1 MGRRTGWFVVLAC
14 LLCAL
19 LSVAVA
25 KPPQSPSS
33 KSPKATPASKTE
45 LQKRLAAVQKQIRQ
59 ARAEIRQIRRRERAI
74 TADLLATEQEL
85 DNTRQRL
92 HRVRAR
98 LNTVRTLQ
106 RQTAARL
113 QELERRLQHRQRL
126 LARRVRVA
134 YQQGNASTVRV
145 LLGSRDVHDLISRS
159 YVLGRIARA
168 DSRLVLAIQQDKAEV
183 AQAKVQLDRQAQ
195 EIAQLE
201 AELAEQT
208 RRLQQHTAVK
218 RSILEDIAR
227 DRALK
232 EQALDEWEEE
242 SRQIAAMLRAMEQT
256 ARGQARLARP
266 FRGGFIRPVNGPIV
280 SGFGMRFHPILKVNR
295 MHTGVDIAAPHGTP
309 IKAAADGEVVFA
321 GYRRGYGNTI
331 IIDHGGGVATLYAHC
346 SALAVGEGTTV
357 RQGQVIGY
365 VGATGLATGP
375 HLHFE
380 VRRNG
385 EPVNPL

>member
-1 MGRRTGWFVVLAC
+1 MGLRKGWLVSLAVVLSV
-14 LLCAL
+14 LCAAL
-19 LSVAVA
+19 AT
-25 KPPQSPSS
+25 PPQQ
-33 KSPKATPASKTE
+33 ASKPSTAKKAE
-45 LQKRLAAVQKQIRQ
+45 LQAKLERVKKQIRQ
-59 ARAEIRQIRRRERAI
+59 ARAEVRQIRRRERAV
-74 TADLLATEQEL
+74 TADLLATEQNL
-85 DNTRQRL
+85 DATRKRL
-92 HRVRAR
+92 HTVRAR
-98 LNTVRTLQ
+98 LSAVRSLQ
-106 RQTAARL
+106 RKTAARL
-113 QELERRLQHRQRL
+113 KELEGRLQQRQQL

-168 DSRLVLAIQQDKAEV
+168 DSRLVLAIQQDRQEV
-183 AQAKVQLDRQAQ
+183 AQAKAQLDRQAQ

-201 AELAEQT
+201 AELAQQTRLLQEQT
-208 RRLQQHTAVK
+208 EAKREILQ
-218 RSILEDIAR
+218 DIAR

-256 ARGQARLARP
+256 PRGQARLAKP
-266 FRGGFIRPVNGPIV
+266 FRGGFIRPVNGAIV
-280 SGFGMRFHPILKVNR
+280 SGFGMRYHPILKVNR
-295 MHTGVDIAAPHGTP
+295 MHNGVDIAAPYGTP
-309 IKAAADGEVVFA
+309 IKAAAAGEVIFA
-321 GYRRGYGNTI
+321 GYRRGYGNTV

-346 SALAVGEGTTV
+346 SALAVGEGAV
-357 RQGQVIGY
+357 VKQGQVIGY

-380 VRRNG
+380 VRHNG

>member
-1 MGRRTGWFVVLAC
+1 MAVIVLVI
-14 LLCAL
+14 
-19 LSVAVA
+19 SVAVA
-25 KPPQSPSS
+25 KPPQQSSS
-33 KSPKATPASKTE
+33 KPSNPTSASKTE
-45 LQKRLAAVQKQIRQ
+45 LQKKLADVQKQIRQ
-59 ARAEIRQIRRRERAI
+59 ARAEIRQIRRRERAV

-85 DNTRQRL
+85 DATRKRL
-92 HRVRAR
+92 HTVRSRLSNVRA
-98 LNTVRTLQ
+98 LQ
-106 RQTAARL
+106 RKTAARL
-113 QELERRLQHRQRL
+113 KELEQRLQQRQQL

-134 YQQGNASTVRV
+134 YQQGGASTVRV
-145 LLGSRDVHDLISRS
+145 LLGSRDVHDFISRS

-168 DSRLVLAIQQDKAEV
+168 DSRLVLAIQQDKEEV
-183 AQAKVQLDRQAQ
+183 AQTKAQLDRQAQ

-201 AELAEQT
+201 AELAQQT
-208 RRLQQHTAVK
+208 LQLHQQTEAK
-218 RSILEDIAR
+218 REILQDIAH

-256 ARGQARLARP
+256 PRGQARLARP
-266 FRGGFIRPVNGPIV
+266 FRGGFIRPVNGAIV
-280 SGFGMRFHPILKVNR
+280 SGFGMRYHPILKVNR
-295 MHTGVDIAAPHGTP
+295 MHNGVDIAAPHGTP
-309 IKAAADGEVVFA
+309 IKAAADGEVIFA

-331 IIDHGGGVATLYAHC
+331 IIDHGGGVATLYGHC
-346 SALAVGEGTTV
+346 SALAVSEGQTV
-357 RQGQVIGY
+357 KQGQIIGY

>member
-1 MGRRTGWFVVLAC
+1 MGLRKGWLVSLAVVLSV
-14 LLCAL
+14 LCAAL
-19 LSVAVA
+19 AT
-25 KPPQSPSS
+25 PPQQ
-33 KSPKATPASKTE
+33 ASKPSTAKKAE
-45 LQKRLAAVQKQIRQ
+45 LQAKLERVKKQIRQ
-59 ARAEIRQIRRRERAI
+59 ARAEVRQIRRRERAV
-74 TADLLATEQEL
+74 TADLLATEQNL
-85 DNTRQRL
+85 DATRKRL
-92 HRVRAR
+92 HTVRAR
-98 LNTVRTLQ
+98 LIAVRSLQ
-106 RQTAARL
+106 RKTAARL
-113 QELERRLQHRQRL
+113 KELEGRLQQRQQL

-168 DSRLVLAIQQDKAEV
+168 DSRLVLAIQQDRQEV
-183 AQAKVQLDRQAQ
+183 AQAKAQLDRQAQ

-201 AELAEQT
+201 AELAQQTRLLQEQT
-208 RRLQQHTAVK
+208 EAKREILQ
-218 RSILEDIAR
+218 DIAR

-256 ARGQARLARP
+256 PRGQARLAKP
-266 FRGGFIRPVNGPIV
+266 FRGGFIRPVNGAIV
-280 SGFGMRFHPILKVNR
+280 SGFGMRYHPILKVNR
-295 MHTGVDIAAPHGTP
+295 MHNGVDIAAPYGTP
-309 IKAAADGEVVFA
+309 IKAAAAGEVIFA
-321 GYRRGYGNTI
+321 GYRRGYGNTV

-346 SALAVGEGTTV
+346 SALAVGEGAV
-357 RQGQVIGY
+357 VKQGQVIGY

-380 VRRNG
+380 VRHNG

>member
-1 MGRRTGWFVVLAC
+1 MGLRGAW
-14 LLCAL
+14 L
-19 LSVAVA
+19 LSLAIALWVFSAAVA
-25 KPPQSPSS
+25 KPPQQPSS
-33 KSPKATPASKTE
+33 KPSKPAASKAE
-45 LQKRLAAVQKQIRQ
+45 LQKKLATVQKQIQQ
-59 ARAEIRQIRRRERAI
+59 ARAEIRRIRKRERAV

-85 DNTRQRL
+85 DATRKRL
-92 HRVRAR
+92 RMVRAR
-98 LNTVRTLQ
+98 LGAVRVLQ
-106 RQTAARL
+106 RKTAARL
-113 QELERRLQHRQRL
+113 KELEERLQQRQQL

-168 DSRLVLAIQQDKAEV
+168 DSRLVLAIQQDKQEV
-183 AQAKVQLDRQAQ
+183 AQAKAQLDKQAQ

-201 AELAEQT
+201 AELAQQTYHLHEQT
-208 RRLQQHTAVK
+208 ETKREILQ
-218 RSILEDIAR
+218 DIAR
-227 DRALK
+227 DRELK

-242 SRQIAAMLRAMEQT
+242 ARLIAAMLRAMEQT
-256 ARGQARLARP
+256 PRGQARLARP
-266 FRGGFIRPVNGPIV
+266 FRGGFIRPVNGAIV
-280 SGFGMRFHPILKVNR
+280 SGFGMRYHPILKVNR
-295 MHTGVDIAAPHGTP
+295 MHNGVDIAAPHGTP
-309 IKAAADGEVVFA
+309 IKAAADGEVIFA

-357 RQGQVIGY
+357 KQGQVIGY

>member
-1 MGRRTGWFVVLAC
+1 MGLQRGWLVSLAIIVLVI
-14 LLCAL
+14 
-19 LSVAVA
+19 SVAVA
-25 KPPQSPSS
+25 KPPQQSSS
-33 KSPKATPASKTE
+33 KPSKPASASKTE
-45 LQKRLAAVQKQIRQ
+45 LQKKLAAVQKQIRQ
-59 ARAEIRQIRRRERAI
+59 ARAEIRQIRRRERAV

-85 DNTRQRL
+85 DATRKRL
-92 HRVRAR
+92 HTVRAR
-98 LNTVRTLQ
+98 LDTVRSLQ
-106 RQTAARL
+106 RKTAARL
-113 QELERRLQHRQRL
+113 KELEQRLQQRQQL
-126 LARRVRVA
+126 LARRVRAA

-145 LLGSRDVHDLISRS
+145 LLGSRDVHDLLSRS

-168 DSRLVLAIQQDKAEV
+168 DSRLVFAIQQNKEEV
-183 AQAKVQLDRQAQ
+183 AQAKAQLDRQAQ

-201 AELAEQT
+201 AELAQQT
-208 RRLQQHTAVK
+208 LQLHQQTEAK
-218 RSILEDIAR
+218 REILQDIAH

-256 ARGQARLARP
+256 PRGQARLARP
-266 FRGGFIRPVNGPIV
+266 FRGGFIRPVNGAIV

-295 MHTGVDIAAPHGTP
+295 MHNGVDIAAPYGTP
-309 IKAAADGEVVFA
+309 IKAAADGEVIFA

-331 IIDHGGGVATLYAHC
+331 IIDHGGGVATLYGHC

-357 RQGQVIGY
+357 KQGQVIGY

>member
-1 MGRRTGWFVVLAC
+1 MGSGTGWRWLATLLLVLVSSAM
-14 LLCAL
+14 L
-19 LSVAVA
+19 A
-25 KPPQSPSS
+25 KPPQQPT
-33 KSPKATPASKTE
+33 KPAPKEDKAQ
-45 LQKRLAAVQKQIRQ
+45 LQAKLARVNKQIQQ
-59 ARAEIRQIRRRERAI
+59 ARAEIRRIRKRERAV
-74 TADLLATEQEL
+74 TADLLATEQQL
-85 DNTRQRL
+85 DSTQKRLRQ
-92 HRVRAR
+92 VRAR
-98 LNTVRTLQ
+98 LGEVRAEQ
-106 RQTAARL
+106 RKTTARL
-113 QELERRLQHRQRL
+113 EELEERLQHRQQL

-168 DSRLVLAIQQDKAEV
+168 DSRLVLAIRQDKEEL
-183 AQAKVQLDRQAQ
+183 AQAKAQLDRQAR
-195 EIAQLE
+195 EIATLE
-201 AELAEQT
+201 AELAQQT
-208 RRLQQHTAVK
+208 QLLQQQTTTK
-218 RSILEDIAR
+218 REILQDIAR
-227 DRALK
+227 DRELK

-256 ARGQARLARP
+256 PRGQARLAKP
-266 FRGGFIRPVNGPIV
+266 FRGGFIRPVNGAIV
-280 SGFGMRFHPILKVNR
+280 SGFGMRYHPILKVNR
-295 MHTGVDIAAPHGTP
+295 MHNGVDIAAPYGTP
-309 IKAAADGEVVFA
+309 IKAAADGEVIFA

-357 RQGQVIGY
+357 RQRQVIGY

-380 VRRNG
+380 VRHNG

>member
-1 MGRRTGWFVVLAC
+1 MGFRAGWLAGIGIVLVVLSSAM
-14 LLCAL
+14 AR
-19 LSVAVA
+19 
-25 KPPQSPSS
+25 PPQQKSSS
-33 KSPKATPASKTE
+33 KPSKTE
-45 LQKRLAAVQKQIRQ
+45 LQAKLAQVKKQIQRT
-59 ARAEIRQIRRRERAI
+59 RAEIRQIRKRERAI

-85 DNTRQRL
+85 DATRKRL
-92 HRVRAR
+92 HTARAR
-98 LNTVRTLQ
+98 LNTVRALQ
-106 RQTAARL
+106 RKTAARL
-113 QELERRLQHRQRL
+113 KELEQRLQHRQRL

-145 LLGSRDVHDLISRS
+145 LVGSRDVHDLISRS

-168 DSRLVLAIQQDKAEV
+168 DSRLILAIQQDREEV
-183 AQAKVQLDRQAQ
+183 ARTKAQLDQQAQ
-195 EIAQLE
+195 QIAQLE
-201 AELAEQT
+201 AELAHQT
-208 RRLQQHTAVK
+208 VLLRQQTEAKREILQ
-218 RSILEDIAR
+218 DIAR
-227 DRALK
+227 DRQLK

-256 ARGQARLARP
+256 PRGQARLARP
-266 FRGGFIRPVNGPIV
+266 FRGGFIRPVDGPIL

-295 MHTGVDIAAPHGTP
+295 MHNGVDIAAPYGTP
-309 IKAAADGEVVFA
+309 IKAAADGEVIFA
-321 GYRRGYGNTI
+321 GYRRGYGNTV

-346 SALAVGEGTTV
+346 SALAVGEGATV
-357 RQGQVIGY
+357 KQGQVIGY

>member
-1 MGRRTGWFVVLAC
+1 MGLRQGWLVSLVVI
-14 LLCAL
+14 
-19 LSVAVA
+19 LSVLCPALA
-25 KPPQSPSS
+25 TPPQQSS
-33 KSPKATPASKTE
+33 KPTTAQKAE
-45 LQKRLAAVQKQIRQ
+45 LQAKLAKVKKQIQQ
-59 ARAEIRQIRRRERAI
+59 ARAEIRRIRKRERAV
-74 TADLLATEQEL
+74 TADLLETEQNLET
-85 DNTRQRL
+85 TRKRL
-92 HRVRAR
+92 HTVRAR
-98 LNTVRTLQ
+98 LSAVRSLQ
-106 RQTAARL
+106 RKTAARL
-113 QELERRLQHRQRL
+113 KELEQRLQQRQQL

-168 DSRLVLAIQQDKAEV
+168 DSRLVLAIQQDKQEV
-183 AQAKVQLDRQAQ
+183 AQAKAQLDKQAQ

-201 AELAEQT
+201 VELAQQT
-208 RRLQQHTAVK
+208 RLLQQQSETK
-218 RSILEDIAR
+218 RQILQDIAH

-256 ARGQARLARP
+256 PRGQARLAKP
-266 FRGGFIRPVNGPIV
+266 FRGGFIRPVSGPIV
-280 SGFGMRFHPILKVNR
+280 SGFGMRYHPILKVNR
-295 MHTGVDIAAPHGTP
+295 MHNGVDIAAPHGTP
-309 IKAAADGEVVFA
+309 IKATADGEVIFA
-321 GYRRGYGNTI
+321 GYRRGYGNTV

-346 SALAVGEGTTV
+346 SALAVGEGTV
-357 RQGQVIGY
+357 VKQGQVIAY

-380 VRRNG
+380 VRHNG

>member
-1 MGRRTGWFVVLAC
+1 MGLRQGWLVSLVVILSMSCAALAT
-14 LLCAL
+14 
-19 LSVAVA
+19 
-25 KPPQSPSS
+25 PPKHSS
-33 KSPKATPASKTE
+33 KPTTVQKAE
-45 LQKRLAAVQKQIRQ
+45 LQAKLAKVKEQIQQ
-59 ARAEIRQIRRRERAI
+59 ARAEIHRIRKRERAV
-74 TADLLATEQEL
+74 TADLLETEQNL
-85 DNTRQRL
+85 DVTRKRL
-92 HRVRAR
+92 HSVRAR
-98 LNTVRTLQ
+98 LSAIRSLQ
-106 RQTAARL
+106 RKTAARL
-113 QELERRLQHRQRL
+113 KELGQRLQQRQQL

-168 DSRLVLAIQQDKAEV
+168 DSRLVLAIQQDKQEV
-183 AQAKVQLDRQAQ
+183 AQAKAQLDKQAQ

-201 AELAEQT
+201 AELAQQT
-208 RRLQQHTAVK
+208 RFLQQQSETK
-218 RSILEDIAR
+218 RQILQDITH

-256 ARGQARLARP
+256 PRGQARLAKP
-266 FRGGFIRPVNGPIV
+266 FRGGFIRPVNGAIV
-280 SGFGMRFHPILKVNR
+280 SGFGMRYHPILKVNR
-295 MHTGVDIAAPHGTP
+295 MHTGVDIAAPYGTS
-309 IKAAADGEVVFA
+309 IKAAADGEVIFA
-321 GYRRGYGNTI
+321 GYRRGYGNTV

-346 SALAVGEGTTV
+346 SSLAVGEGTV
-357 RQGQVIGY
+357 VKQGQVIAY

-380 VRRNG
+380 VRHNG

>member
-1 MGRRTGWFVVLAC
+1 MGLRTGWLVGVVL
-14 LLCAL
+14 LAL
-19 LSVAVA
+19 LSVVAVA
-25 KPPQSPSS
+25 KPPQQSSS
-33 KSPKATPASKTE
+33 KPSRPVAASKTE
-45 LQKRLAAVQKQIRQ
+45 LQKKLATVQKQIRQ

-98 LNTVRTLQ
+98 LNAVRAQQ

-113 QELERRLQHRQRL
+113 RELEQRLQHRQQL

-145 LLGSRDVHDLISRS
+145 LLGARDVHDLLSRS

-168 DSRLVLAIQQDKAEV
+168 DSRLVLAIQQDKEEV
-183 AQAKVQLDRQAQ
+183 AQAKAQLDRQAQ
-195 EIAQLE
+195 EVAQLE
-201 AELAEQT
+201 AELAQQT
-208 RRLQQHTAVK
+208 RQLQRQTEVK
-218 RSILEDIAR
+218 RNILEDIAR
-227 DRALK
+227 DRELK

-266 FRGGFIRPVNGPIV
+266 FRGGFLRPVNGPIV

-346 SALAVGEGTTV
+346 SALAVGEGATV
-357 RQGQVIGY
+357 KQGQVIGY

>member
-1 MGRRTGWFVVLAC
+1 MGLRGAW
-14 LLCAL
+14 L
-19 LSVAVA
+19 LSLAIALWVFSAAVA
-25 KPPQSPSS
+25 KPPQQPSS
-33 KSPKATPASKTE
+33 KPSKPAASKAE
-45 LQKRLAAVQKQIRQ
+45 LQKKLATVQKQIQQ
-59 ARAEIRQIRRRERAI
+59 ARAEIRRIRKRERAV

-85 DNTRQRL
+85 DATRKRL
-92 HRVRAR
+92 RMVRAR
-98 LNTVRTLQ
+98 LGAVRVLQ
-106 RQTAARL
+106 RKTAARL
-113 QELERRLQHRQRL
+113 KELEERLQQRQQL

-168 DSRLVLAIQQDKAEV
+168 DSRLVLAIQQDKQEV
-183 AQAKVQLDRQAQ
+183 AQAKAQLDKQAQ

-201 AELAEQT
+201 AELAQQTYHLHEQT
-208 RRLQQHTAVK
+208 ETKREILQ
-218 RSILEDIAR
+218 DIAR
-227 DRALK
+227 DRELK

-256 ARGQARLARP
+256 PRGQARLARP
-266 FRGGFIRPVNGPIV
+266 FRGGFIRPVNGAIV
-280 SGFGMRFHPILKVNR
+280 SGFGMRYHPILKVNR
-295 MHTGVDIAAPHGTP
+295 MHNGVDIAAPHGTP
-309 IKAAADGEVVFA
+309 IKAAADGEVIFA

-357 RQGQVIGY
+357 KQGQVIGY

>member
-1 MGRRTGWFVVLAC
+1 MGLRRGWLVSLAIVLVMT
-14 LLCAL
+14 CA
-19 LSVAVA
+19 AVA
-25 KPPQSPSS
+25 KPPQHPPSKPS
-33 KSPKATPASKTE
+33 KPAPASKTE
-45 LQKRLAAVQKQIRQ
+45 LQKKLAAVQKQIRQ
-59 ARAEIRQIRRRERAI
+59 ARAEIRQIRRRERVI

-85 DNTRQRL
+85 DATRKRL
-92 HRVRAR
+92 HTVRAR
-98 LNTVRTLQ
+98 LDTVRSLQ
-106 RQTAARL
+106 RKTAARL
-113 QELERRLQHRQRL
+113 KELEQRLQQRQQL

-145 LLGSRDVHDLISRS
+145 LLGSRDVHDLLSRS

-168 DSRLVLAIQQDKAEV
+168 DSRLVLAIRQDKEEV
-183 AQAKVQLDRQAQ
+183 ARAKAQLDRQAQ

-201 AELAEQT
+201 AELAQQT
-208 RRLQQHTAVK
+208 YQLHQQTEVK
-218 RSILEDIAR
+218 RGILQDIAR

-256 ARGQARLARP
+256 PRGQARLARP
-266 FRGGFIRPVNGPIV
+266 FRGGFIRPVSGPIV
-280 SGFGMRFHPILKVNR
+280 SGFGMRFHPILKMNR
-295 MHTGVDIAAPHGTP
+295 MHNGVDIAAPYGTP
-309 IKAAADGEVVFA
+309 IKAAADGEVVSA
-321 GYRRGYGNTI
+321 GYRRGYGNTV

-346 SALAVGEGTTV
+346 SALTVGEGQTV
-357 RQGQVIGY
+357 KQGQVIGY

>member
-1 MGRRTGWFVVLAC
+1 MGSGTGWRLVLTIS
-14 LLCAL
+14 LVLIS
-19 LSVAVA
+19 SVILAR
-25 KPPQSPSS
+25 PPQQ
-33 KSPKATPASKTE
+33 PASKPVPKADKAQ
-45 LQKRLAAVQKQIRQ
+45 LQAKLAKVQKQIRQ
-59 ARAEIRQIRRRERAI
+59 ARAEIRQIRKRERAV
-74 TADLLATEQEL
+74 TADLLATEQQL
-85 DNTRQRL
+85 DTTQKRLRQ
-92 HRVRAR
+92 VRAR
-98 LNTVRTLQ
+98 LNTVRTQQ
-106 RQTAARL
+106 RRTAARL
-113 QELERRLQHRQRL
+113 QELENRLRQRQQL

-168 DSRLVLAIQQDKAEV
+168 DSRLVLAIRQDREEV
-183 AQAKVQLDRQAQ
+183 ARAKAQLDKQAQ
-195 EIAQLE
+195 EIARLE
-201 AELAEQT
+201 AELAQQT
-208 RRLQQHTAVK
+208 HLLQQQTTVK
-218 RSILEDIAR
+218 REILQDIAR
-227 DRALK
+227 DRQLK

-256 ARGQARLARP
+256 PRGQARLAKP

-280 SGFGMRFHPILKVNR
+280 SGFGMRYHPILKVNR
-295 MHTGVDIAAPHGTP
+295 MHNGVDIAAPHGTP
-309 IKAAADGEVVFA
+309 IKAAADGEVIFA
-321 GYRRGYGNTI
+321 GYRRGYGNTL

-346 SALAVGEGTTV
+346 SALAVGESTMV

>member
-1 MGRRTGWFVVLAC
+1 MGLQRAWWCVVSLTVVVA
-14 LLCAL
+14 
-19 LSVAVA
+19 SVVTAN
-25 KPPQSPSS
+25 PPQSSHPKPS
-33 KSPKATPASKTE
+33 KPVTASKTE
-45 LQKRLAAVQKQIRQ
+45 LQNKLAKVQKQIQQ
-59 ARAEIRQIRRRERAI
+59 ARAEIRQIRRRERAV

-85 DNTRQRL
+85 DATRKRL
-92 HRVRAR
+92 QSVRAR
-98 LNTVRTLQ
+98 LNTVRALQ
-106 RQTAARL
+106 RQTATRL
-113 QELERRLQHRQRL
+113 QELEKRLQQRQQL

-134 YQQGNASTVRV
+134 YQQGGASTVRV
-145 LLGSRDVHDLISRS
+145 LLGSRDVHDLLSRS

-168 DSRLVLAIQQDKAEV
+168 DSRLVLAIQQDKEEV
-183 AQAKVQLDRQAQ
+183 AQTKAKLDRQAQ
-195 EIAQLE
+195 QIAQLE
-201 AELAEQT
+201 AELAQQT
-208 RRLQQHTAVK
+208 YRLHQQTETK
-218 RSILEDIAR
+218 REILQDIAR

-256 ARGQARLARP
+256 PGGRARLARP
-266 FRGGFIRPVNGPIV
+266 FRGGFIRPVDGAIV
-280 SGFGMRFHPILKVNR
+280 SGFGMRFHPILKVHR
-295 MHTGVDIAAPHGTP
+295 MHNGVDIPAPYGTP
-309 IKAAADGEVVFA
+309 IKAAANGEVIFA

-357 RQGQVIGY
+357 KQGQVIGY

>member
-1 MGRRTGWFVVLAC
+1 MGSGTGWRLVLTIS
-14 LLCAL
+14 LVLIS
-19 LSVAVA
+19 SVILA
-25 KPPQSPSS
+25 KPPQQ
-33 KSPKATPASKTE
+33 PASKPVPKADKAQ
-45 LQKRLAAVQKQIRQ
+45 LQAKLAKVQKQIRQ
-59 ARAEIRQIRRRERAI
+59 ARAEIRQIRKRERAV
-74 TADLLATEQEL
+74 TADLLATEQQL
-85 DNTRQRL
+85 DTTQKRLRQ
-92 HRVRAR
+92 VRAR
-98 LNTVRTLQ
+98 LNTVRTQQ
-106 RQTAARL
+106 RRTAARL
-113 QELERRLQHRQRL
+113 QELENRLRQRQQL

-168 DSRLVLAIQQDKAEV
+168 DSRLVLAIRQDREEV
-183 AQAKVQLDRQAQ
+183 ARAKAQLDKQAQ
-195 EIAQLE
+195 EIARLE
-201 AELAEQT
+201 AELAQQT
-208 RRLQQHTAVK
+208 HLLQQQTTVK
-218 RSILEDIAR
+218 REILQDIAR
-227 DRALK
+227 DRQLK

-256 ARGQARLARP
+256 PRGQARLAKP

-280 SGFGMRFHPILKVNR
+280 SGFGMRYHPILKVNR
-295 MHTGVDIAAPHGTP
+295 MHNGVDIAAPHGTP
-309 IKAAADGEVVFA
+309 IKAAADGEVIFA
-321 GYRRGYGNTI
+321 GYRRGYGNTL

-346 SALAVGEGTTV
+346 SALAVGEGTMV

>member
-1 MGRRTGWFVVLAC
+1 MGLRWEWLVSLFIVLVIA
-14 LLCAL
+14 
-19 LSVAVA
+19 SFAVA
-25 KPPQSPSS
+25 KPPQRSSSQPS
-33 KSPKATPASKTE
+33 KPAAASKTE
-45 LQKRLAAVQKQIRQ
+45 LQKKLATVQKQIRQ
-59 ARAEIRQIRRRERAI
+59 ARAEIGQIRKRERAI

-85 DNTRQRL
+85 DATRKRL
-92 HRVRAR
+92 HTVRTR
-98 LNTVRTLQ
+98 LNTVRSLQ
-106 RQTAARL
+106 RKTAARL
-113 QELERRLQHRQRL
+113 KELEQRLQQRQQL

-168 DSRLVLAIQQDKAEV
+168 DSRLVLAIRQDKEEA
-183 AQAKVQLDRQAQ
+183 AQAKAQLDKQAQ

-201 AELAEQT
+201 AELAQQT
-208 RRLQQHTAVK
+208 YRLHQQTQVK
-218 RSILEDIAR
+218 REILQDIAR
-227 DRALK
+227 DRQLK

-256 ARGQARLARP
+256 PRGQARLARP
-266 FRGGFIRPVNGPIV
+266 FRGVFICPVNGPIV

-295 MHTGVDIAAPHGTP
+295 MHNGVDIAAPYGTP
-309 IKAAADGEVVFA
+309 IKAAADGEVIFA
-321 GYRRGYGNTI
+321 GYRRGYGNTV

-346 SALAVGEGTTV
+346 SALAVGEGATV
-357 RQGQVIGY
+357 KQGQVIGY

>member
-1 MGRRTGWFVVLAC
+1 MGLQRGWLVNLAVIVLVI
-14 LLCAL
+14 
-19 LSVAVA
+19 SVAVA
-25 KPPQSPSS
+25 KPPQQSSS
-33 KSPKATPASKTE
+33 KPSNPTSASKTE
-45 LQKRLAAVQKQIRQ
+45 LQKKLADVQKQIRQ
-59 ARAEIRQIRRRERAI
+59 ARAEIRQIRRRERAV

-85 DNTRQRL
+85 DATRKRL
-92 HRVRAR
+92 HTVRSRLSNVRA
-98 LNTVRTLQ
+98 LQ
-106 RQTAARL
+106 RKTAARL
-113 QELERRLQHRQRL
+113 KELEQRLQQRQQL

-134 YQQGNASTVRV
+134 YQQGGASTVRV
-145 LLGSRDVHDLISRS
+145 LLGSRDVHDFISRS

-168 DSRLVLAIQQDKAEV
+168 DSRLVLAIQQDKEEV
-183 AQAKVQLDRQAQ
+183 AQTKAQLDRQAQ

-201 AELAEQT
+201 AELAQQT
-208 RRLQQHTAVK
+208 LQLHQQTEAK
-218 RSILEDIAR
+218 REILQDIAH

-256 ARGQARLARP
+256 PRGQARLARP
-266 FRGGFIRPVNGPIV
+266 FRGGFIRPVNGAIV
-280 SGFGMRFHPILKVNR
+280 SGFGMRYHPILKVNR
-295 MHTGVDIAAPHGTP
+295 MHNGVDIAAPHGTP
-309 IKAAADGEVVFA
+309 IKAAADGEVIFA

-331 IIDHGGGVATLYAHC
+331 IIDHGGGVATLYGHC
-346 SALAVGEGTTV
+346 SALAVSEGQTV
-357 RQGQVIGY
+357 KQGQIIGY

>member
-1 MGRRTGWFVVLAC
+1 MGLRRGWLISLLIVLSV
-14 LLCAL
+14 LCAAL
-19 LSVAVA
+19 AA
-25 KPPQSPSS
+25 PPQQ
-33 KSPKATPASKTE
+33 ASKPSTAKKAE
-45 LQKRLAAVQKQIRQ
+45 LQAKLERVKKQIRQ
-59 ARAEIRQIRRRERAI
+59 VRAEVRQIRRRERAV
-74 TADLLATEQEL
+74 TADLLATEQNL
-85 DNTRQRL
+85 DATRQRL
-92 HRVRAR
+92 HAVRAR
-98 LNTVRTLQ
+98 LSAVRSLQ
-106 RQTAARL
+106 RKTAARL
-113 QELERRLQHRQRL
+113 KELEGRLQQRQQL

-168 DSRLVLAIQQDKAEV
+168 DSRLVLAIQQDRQEV
-183 AQAKVQLDRQAQ
+183 AQAKAQLDRQAQ

-201 AELAEQT
+201 AELAQQTRLLQEQT
-208 RRLQQHTAVK
+208 EAKREILQ
-218 RSILEDIAR
+218 DIAR

-256 ARGQARLARP
+256 PRGQARLAKP
-266 FRGGFIRPVNGPIV
+266 FRGGFIRPVNGAIV
-280 SGFGMRFHPILKVNR
+280 SGFGMRYHPILKVNR
-295 MHTGVDIAAPHGTP
+295 MHNGVDIAAPYGTP
-309 IKAAADGEVVFA
+309 IKAAAAGEVIFA
-321 GYRRGYGNTI
+321 GYRRGYGNTV

-346 SALAVGEGTTV
+346 SALAVGEGAV
-357 RQGQVIGY
+357 VKQGQVIGY

-380 VRRNG
+380 VRHNG